1 MNPERLAKL
10 QSQVRIGG
18 KGKFIL
24 YTSALNQAIVL
35 IFGKLGTPRRKV
47 KKITKSAGTDDRKLQ
62 ATLQKLSVQP
72 IAGIEEVNMFK
83 DDGNVI
89 HFANPKGK
97 FGIED
102 SRLRL
107 HLPR

>member
-1 MNPERLAKL
+1 MQF
-10 QSQVRIGG
+10 QSIANWNIHWLIQPI
-18 KGKFIL
+18 
-24 YTSALNQAIVL
+24 TS
-35 IFGKLGTPRRKV
+35 GTPRRKV

-83 DDGNVI
+83 EDGNVI

-97 FGIED
+97 LYIM
-102 SRLRL
+102 S
-107 HLPR
+107 